1 MSNQAK
7 GIAKI
12 KELKVA
18 TKRKIPDMKTI
29 SVFVVKMQL
38 SIFL

>member
-1 MSNQAK
+1 MSDKAK

-18 TKRKIPDMKTI
+18 TKRKMPDIKAI
-29 SVFVVKMQL
+29 SGLFRN
-38 SIFL
+38 